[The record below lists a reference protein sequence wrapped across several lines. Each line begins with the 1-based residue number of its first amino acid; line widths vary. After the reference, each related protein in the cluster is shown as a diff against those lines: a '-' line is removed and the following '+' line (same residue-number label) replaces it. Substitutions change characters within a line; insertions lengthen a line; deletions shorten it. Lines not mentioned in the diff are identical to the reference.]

1 MIFCSKIHHFTIILA
16 GLLSCKASYS
26 PPLRV
31 DKYLDR
37 DGFYSGPIKEKILQ
51 TNLYDDKC
59 NLVIKKEYSR
69 VGCNIVD
76 STVYSYD
83 SNNRLIDKQHFTPI
97 DIIDCKSQFSL
108 RDHIGYRYNSR
119 GELLEKNILKGF
131 DQEGLNDSISKKNGV
146 NYIEV
151 KDSLQLLKDYLKDI
165 NLIISHVGIKDVVK
179 TKSGSVSIYSYRFN
193 DVPAILTDYGV
204 PSNELLIAFTIYVED
219 EKLIKDKFQ
228 FENYSLTRTYS
239 YKNDLIQN
247 VSVENI
253 HTNTKRKSFSTEYF
267 ISSGL

>member
-1 MIFCSKIHHFTIILA
+1 MLA
-16 GLLSCKASYS
+16 GLLSCKASYI
-26 PPLRV
+26 PPFRV

-37 DGFYSGPIKEKILQ
+37 DGFYSGSIKGKILQ
-51 TNLYDDKC
+51 TNLYDDKS

-83 SNNRLIDKQHFTPI
+83 SNNWLIDKKHFAPI
-97 DIIDCKSQFSL
+97 DIINCKSQFSL
-108 RDHIGYRYNSR
+108 RDHIGYRYNSK
-119 GELLEKNILKGF
+119 GGLLEKNILKGF
-131 DQEGLNDSISKKNGV
+131 DQEGLNDSISKKNGA

-179 TKSGSVSIYSYRFN
+179 TKSGSVNIYSCSLN

-204 PSNELLIAFTIYVED
+204 PSNELLIALTLYIED

-228 FENYSLTRTYS
+228 FANYSLTRIYS
-239 YKNDLIQN
+239 YKNNLIQN

-253 HTNTKRKSFSTEYF
+253 HTNAKRKSFSTEYF
-267 ISSGL
+267 IFSGL